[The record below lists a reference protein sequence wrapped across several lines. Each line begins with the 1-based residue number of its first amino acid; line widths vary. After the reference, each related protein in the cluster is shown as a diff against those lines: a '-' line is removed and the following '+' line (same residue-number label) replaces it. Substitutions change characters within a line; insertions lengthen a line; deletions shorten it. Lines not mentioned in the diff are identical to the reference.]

1 MELGDSAKVGNALD
15 LAGRN
20 INRCDGI
27 INELLDYTRQQE
39 WTPVEIDLGDW
50 LKEVLDEQD
59 TPEDIKVTRN
69 CKKGTIVACDPER
82 LRRVIIN
89 VYNNAVQALQ
99 ETDARKRLLRISIEE
114 TDEQVNL
121 LFQDNGPGMDEDVL
135 ARIFEPMFSTKSF
148 GVGLGMPIV
157 RNIMEEHHGGVEIE
171 SCYGKGTT
179 VRLWLPH
186 SKEGPSA
193 KL

>member
-1 MELGDSAKVGNALD
+1 MESSDSAKVENTLK

-20 INRCDGI
+20 VNRCDGI

-50 LKEVLDEQD
+50 LKEVLAEQEA
-59 TPEDIKVTRN
+59 PEGVKVTCN

-89 VYNNAVQALQ
+89 VYSNAVQALQ
-99 ETDARKRLLRISIEE
+99 EIESRKRFLRIRLEEAGERASI
-114 TDEQVNL
+114 
-121 LFQDNGPGMDEDVL
+121 LFQDNGPGMDQDVL
-135 ARIFEPMFSTKSF
+135 ERIFEPMFSTKNF

-157 RNIMEEHHGGVEIE
+157 RNIMEEHNGGVEIE
-171 SCYGKGTT
+171 SSYGKGT
-179 VRLWLPH
+179 VVKLWLPS
-186 SKEGPSA
+186 SKRLSA
-193 KL
+193 S